1 MKRFG
6 SSFSGLQC
14 SSGQYSLLATIR
26 SSRISLATLALA
38 TAAGSAS
45 GCSAAKLSGVRFV
58 ARTDSAMPAAKSCL
72 TFLHIIC
79 SSLKE
84 GLFVGKDQFTCR
96 RVPFPAAALRDKSST
111 LNPHNCKSIQIS
123 PAYSSNKFQV
133 FTMCH
138 KTPQKKDC
146 RAQRH
151 DSLFALVKMRRG
163 AYSSLSSSSPSSSSS
178 SVRGL

>member
-1 MKRFG
+1 M
-6 SSFSGLQC
+6 
-14 SSGQYSLLATIR
+14 YSQSHAKSKIA
-26 SSRISLATLALA
+26 SASYISPLA

-58 ARTDSAMPAAKSCL
+58 ARTASAMPAAKSCL
-72 TFLHIIC
+72 TFLRIIC

-96 RVPFPAAALRDKSST
+96 RVPFPAAALQDKSSILT
-111 LNPHNCKSIQIS
+111 PPHNCKSIQIS

-133 FTMCH
+133 LH
-138 KTPQKKDC
+138 NVPQGPTKKDC

-151 DSLFALVKMRRG
+151 SSLFSLVKMRRG
-163 AYSSLSSSSPSSSSS
+163 AYSSLSSSSSSSSS
-178 SVRGL
+178 SDFGL